1 MKALQKLMKQK
12 FERSK
17 DAKKTAKQFSQ
28 KMKYHQLEKI
38 EIIKQVHYETVG
50 RPSQNAKPN
59 KVSYVIKAELVEDL
73 KTIERFKQKAGRF
86 VLASNDISNSSV
98 PHRFSNDEL
107 LNEYKQQQSSE
118 RGFRFLKDPLFV
130 ASSIFV
136 KTARRVAT
144 LAMIMALCLLVY
156 SIGQRM
162 LRKNLEE
169 AEEFL
174 DNQLGKP
181 TQRPTLRWIFQCFQ
195 AVHVIWFNGVQVISN
210 LTSARKK
217 VLKYF
222 SLACQKY
229 YLIGNRTECLPI

>member
-1 MKALQKLMKQK
+1 LN
-12 FERSK
+12 
-17 DAKKTAKQFSQ
+17 
-28 KMKYHQLEKI
+28 
-38 EIIKQVHYETVG
+38 V
-50 RPSQNAKPN
+50 PN
-59 KVSYVIKAELVEDL
+59 KKLEGL
-73 KTIERFKQKAGRF
+73 F
-86 VLASNDISNSSV
+86 ASNDISNSSV

-118 RGFRFLKDPLFV
+118 RGFRFLKDPLFF

-156 SIGQRM
+156 TIGQRM

-169 AEEFL
+169 AEESL
-174 DNQLGKP
+174 HNQLGKP
-181 TQRPTLRWIFQCFQ
+181 TQRPTLRGIFQCFQ
-195 AVHVIWFNGVQVISN
+195 AVHVIWSNGVQVISN